1 MAGVKFLEPEE
12 VQALL
17 DQPNTRSILGLRNR
31 CIMGLMYECGLRVSE
46 TLSLKPRDINVLEK
60 RVEVLRG
67 KGAKPRTVYFR
78 SVALGELIERWK
90 RTRPGGEYLFS
101 VIRGEGRGNQ
111 VSVRNIENAVKY
123 YAKKA
128 GIKVNVTPHMLR
140 HSWATHE
147 LRRGTN
153 IRVIQAALGHANL
166 STTQIYTHLCDADVR
181 VAMRGY

>member
-1 MAGVKFLEPEE
+1 MAGVKFLEIAE

-17 DQPNTRSILGLRNR
+17 DQPNTRSVLGLRNR

-46 TLSLKPRDINVLEK
+46 ALSLKPRDVNILEK
-60 RVEVLRG
+60 RVEILRG

-90 RTRPGGEYLFS
+90 RLRTESDYLFC
-101 VIRGEGRGNQ
+101 VIRGQGRGQQ
-111 VSVRNIENAVKY
+111 VSVRNIENAVAFY
-123 YAKKA
+123 GREAGLTIKA
-128 GIKVNVTPHMLR
+128 RPHLLR

-147 LRRGTN
+147 LRKGTN
-153 IRVIQAALGHANL
+153 IRVIQAALGHKNL
-166 STTQIYTHLCDADVR
+166 QTTMVYTHLSDSDVR